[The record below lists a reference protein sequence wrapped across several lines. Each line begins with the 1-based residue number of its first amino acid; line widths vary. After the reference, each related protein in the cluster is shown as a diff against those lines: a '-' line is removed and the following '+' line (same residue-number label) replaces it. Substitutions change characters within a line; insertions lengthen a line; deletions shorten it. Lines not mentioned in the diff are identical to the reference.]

1 MRGIIPSLP
10 KSLWPGKRLSTHQCL
25 TIQHPSTVTK
35 GNYCNV
41 IRALG
46 TESRSLEYQE
56 DRPSDI
62 TVLEVWDVLS
72 GASFLLNN
80 SIQAKHAVKTSE
92 T

>member
-1 MRGIIPSLP
+1 M
-10 KSLWPGKRLSTHQCL
+10 L

-35 GNYCNV
+35 GNYCNF

-62 TVLEVWDVLS
+62 TVLEVSVETVLWEVLS

-80 SIQAKHAVKTSE
+80 SIQAKHAVKSSE